1 MGTIVGISESGAFV
15 ASPQPKGAT
24 MYIGVGTIL
33 VVLLILLIIG
43 VLR

>member
-1 MGTIVGISESGAFV
+1 MTSS
-15 ASPQPKGAT
+15 ASPVALMRLQQKGKT